1 MPWRR
6 TVGEFAR
13 AMLLRRSYD
22 PRRNLYLLF
31 GFVWGL
37 PIPIFSIGLGFSLA
51 GLDPGWRHLPALIAA
66 QPWQLFF
73 LIHPLLFATVFGI
86 LGTIYAIKEDQV
98 ARLLRDLRGKV
109 RELGAANRDLRE
121 LDQLKDEFLSNVT
134 HELKTPLVTIQGYSE
149 MLDSGRLGE
158 INDRQRR
165 ALAVMRRNQ
174 ERLQELIRQLLRYG
188 KMEESTAQVFIGE
201 ISVVKLFRF
210 LEQSFQPPMEQKG
223 IDFQVIPP
231 ESDVHVAGQEDL
243 IEQAMR
249 NLIGNAR
256 KFTDAGGRIAVTV
269 DTSEAPGRL
278 GLVVEDSGC
287 GIAKDALPFIFE
299 RFRQGDGSIR
309 RKYGGTGLGLAIV
322 KKIADAHRAAVKV
335 ESTVGQ
341 GSRFTIGLPIV
352 NRDQERAQPERR
364 RQPR

>member
-6 TVGEFAR
+6 TVAEFAR
-13 AMLLRRSYD
+13 AMLRRRSYE
-22 PRRNLYLLF
+22 PRHNLYLVF
-31 GFVWGL
+31 GFLWGL
-37 PIPIFSIGLGFSLA
+37 PIPIFALGLGFPMA
-51 GLDPGWRHLPALIAA
+51 GLEPALGNLPGLLAA
-66 QPWQLFF
+66 QPWQVFF
-73 LIHPLLFATVFGI
+73 LLHPLLFAAVFGI
-86 LGTIYAIKEDQV
+86 LGTVYAIKEEQV

-109 RELGAANRDLRE
+109 RELGAANRDLQD

-188 KMEESTAQVFIGE
+188 KLEEAAAPVFMGE

-210 LEQSFQPPMEQKG
+210 LEQSFLPAMEQKG
-223 IDFQVIPP
+223 IEFLVIPP
-231 ESDVHVAGQEDL
+231 EPDLHVAGQEDL

-256 KFTDAGGRIAVTV
+256 KFTDAGGRIALSVE
-269 DTSEAPGRL
+269 TSELPARL
-278 GLVVEDSGC
+278 GLVVADSGC

-322 KKIADAHRAAVKV
+322 KKIVDAHRATVKA

-341 GSRFTIGLPIV
+341 GSRFTIVLPIV
-352 NRDQERAQPERR
+352 PRDQPQTRR
-364 RQPR
+364 PPR

>member
-1 MPWRR
+1 MVWRR

-37 PIPIFSIGLGFSLA
+37 PIPLFSIGLGFSLA
-51 GLDPGWRHLPALIAA
+51 GLAPGWRALPTLLAA

-73 LIHPLLFATVFGI
+73 LIHPLLFGAIFGI
-86 LGTIYAIKEDQV
+86 LGSIYALKEDQV

-109 RELGAANRDLRE
+109 RELGAANRELQE
-121 LDQLKDEFLSNVT
+121 LDKLKDEFLSNVT

-188 KMEESTAQVFIGE
+188 KLEESTAQVFMGE
-201 ISVVKLFRF
+201 ISVVKLLRF
-210 LEQSFQPPMEQKG
+210 LEQSFLPAMEQKG
-223 IDFQVIPP
+223 VDFRVIPP
-231 ESDVHVAGQEDL
+231 DPDVHVMGQEDL
-243 IEQAMR
+243 IEQALR

-256 KFTDAGGRIAVTV
+256 KFTEPGGRIAVSV
-269 DTSEAPGRL
+269 DASEAPARL

-287 GIAKDALPFIFE
+287 GIAQDALPFIFE

-322 KKIADAHRAAVKV
+322 KKIADAHRATVKV
-335 ESTVGQ
+335 ESTVGR
-341 GSRFTIGLPIV
+341 GSRFTIVLPIV
-352 NRDQERAQPERR
+352 DRDQERVQLERR

>member
-1 MPWRR
+1 MAWRR
-6 TVGEFAR
+6 TVAEFAR
-13 AMLLRRSYD
+13 AMLRQRSYD
-22 PRRNLYLLF
+22 PRHNLYLVF
-31 GFVWGL
+31 GLLWGL
-37 PIPIFSIGLGFSLA
+37 PIPLFSFGLGFRMA
-51 GLDPGWRHLPALIAA
+51 GLEPSLGNLPGLLRA
-66 QPWQLFF
+66 QPWQFLFM
-73 LIHPLLFATVFGI
+73 LHPLLFSAVFGI
-86 LGTIYAIKEDQV
+86 LGTVYAIKEEQV

-109 RELGAANRDLRE
+109 RELGAANREMQE
-121 LDQLKDEFLSNVT
+121 LDKLKDEFLSNVT

-158 INDRQRR
+158 ISDRQRR

-188 KMEESTAQVFIGE
+188 KLEEAAGPVFMGE

-210 LEQSFQPPMEQKG
+210 LEQSFLPAMEQKG

-231 ESDVHVAGQEDL
+231 EPDLHVAGQEDL

-256 KFTDAGGRIAVTV
+256 KFTEAGGRIALSV
-269 DTSEAPGRL
+269 DTSEAPARL
-278 GLVVEDSGC
+278 GLVVADSGC

-322 KKIADAHRAAVKV
+322 KKIADAHRATVKV
-335 ESTVGQ
+335 ESTVGL
-341 GSRFTIGLPIV
+341 GSRFTIALPIV
-352 NRDQERAQPERR
+352 PRDQPLARR
-364 RQPR
+364 TPR